1 MRTADTRS
9 VPGASHRRFGRLQER
24 FTDYEKMAENRKRKE
39 QADAMYKKYVKF
51 PYESARLDTVIK
63 EGGSFVYYYKQKLP
77 ATENTKK
84 IDLTLDGLILSKDET
99 RTGNCPRLTR

>member
-1 MRTADTRS
+1 
-9 VPGASHRRFGRLQER
+9 
-24 FTDYEKMAENRKRKE
+24 MAENRKRKE

-63 EGGSFVYYYKQKLP
+63 EGGSFVYYYKQELP

-99 RTGNCPRLTR
+99 RTGTAPV